1 MGIIFPM
8 IEEKNKVNIIATGLA
23 MFSMFFG
30 AGNVV
35 FPLLVGIDTTDQN
48 FYAILGLLITAVG
61 VPFLGLIS
69 MTLFDGDYKTY
80 FNRIGKVPGFIV
92 AALIMGLIGPFGALP
107 RCIALSYSTTEM
119 FFPGMSLELFS
130 LISCVV
136 IFLLTFK
143 KNQIVDIL
151 GYYLTPLLLLSLA
164 IIIVK
169 GIIFS
174 PSSPASDLSPN
185 EAFSLGFFQGYQTMD
200 LLGAFFF
207 SSVVIACLKPDQMS
221 EEGKHRRIL
230 KLMGQASIIGAVLL
244 SVIYIGFSYV
254 SAFNA
259 DSLIGTD
266 KDKILGQASLLILGP
281 TAGILSSIAVALA
294 CLTTAIALAC
304 VFAEFLHY
312 DITFGKVGYIPSLI
326 ITLVISYFVSIMN
339 FNQIVAFLAPVLE
352 ILYPALIVL
361 AFMNILYKLFD
372 VKMIKIPVALTL
384 LATIFFKYF
393 E

>member
-130 LISCVV
+130 LISCVI